1 MAQRRDFVILNEKYC
16 FCPRDNHPLLG
27 RICSDANQPNR
38 NYFPL
43 DPSPY
48 HSKDAPPFC
57 FDASDPEMIV
67 NSAESSTARISL
79 DKIFKILR
87 KKQKDRTSNWRA
99 EKVRIFT
106 LPQEDEVLSNMI
118 NDNPLLTK
126 TNKWLADK
134 DSLYM
139 ITGYM
144 TMINAHFSND
154 ESWTMSTELKASL
167 TKAIEAAMQA
177 AGGAPLRLP
186 ELVAALKSSLKLS
199 SSWKATYTEET
210 VVAVKY
216 RQIVK
221 KWRLKSWLLEENIQ
235 LRNAH
240 IQGANMFGP
249 GTVGEQYHRHLN

>member
-1 MAQRRDFVILNEKYC
+1 
-16 FCPRDNHPLLG
+16 
-27 RICSDANQPNR
+27 
-38 NYFPL
+38 
-43 DPSPY
+43 
-48 HSKDAPPFC
+48 
-57 FDASDPEMIV
+57 
-67 NSAESSTARISL
+67 
-79 DKIFKILR
+79 
-87 KKQKDRTSNWRA
+87 
-99 EKVRIFT
+99 
-106 LPQEDEVLSNMI
+106 
-118 NDNPLLTK
+118 
-126 TNKWLADK
+126 
-134 DSLYM
+134 
-139 ITGYM
+139 
-144 TMINAHFSND
+144 
-154 ESWTMSTELKASL
+154 MSTELKASL